1 MKLSKE
7 EYREAKGCLKRYN
20 YNCVKILNI
29 RADIM
34 DLGAQNLDGM
44 PKPKNNVSDRVLES
58 VIKLQEDEALQV
70 AIKEYKA
77 VVQALELV
85 NKDSKYIF
93 EEMYIKSK
101 TKWEIIDSGVSEAT
115 FKRRKSDLIY
125 AVHRELKKWAKIEL
139 FYQKKC
145 AKIVLWKI
153 K

>member
-34 DLGAQNLDGM
+34 DLGAQNLDGL

-77 VVQALELV
+77 VVQAIQLV

-101 TKWEIIDSGVSEAT
+101 SKWEIIDSGMSERT
-115 FKRRKSDLIY
+115 YERRNKDLIY
-125 AVHRELKKWAKIEL
+125 AVHKEIKKIGGKLAE
-139 FYQKKC
+139 F
-145 AKIVLWKI
+145 
-153 K
+153 

>member
-7 EYREAKGCLKRYN
+7 EYREAKGFLKRYN

-34 DLGAQNLDGM
+34 DLGAQNLDGL

-77 VVQALELV
+77 VVQAIQLV

-101 TKWEIIDSGVSEAT
+101 SKWEIIDSGMSERT
-115 FKRRKSDLIY
+115 YERRNKDLIY
-125 AVHRELKKWAKIEL
+125 AVHKEIKKIGGKLAE
-139 FYQKKC
+139 F
-145 AKIVLWKI
+145 
-153 K
+153 

>member
-34 DLGAQNLDGM
+34 DLGAQNLDGL

-58 VIKLQEDEALQV
+58 VIKLQEDEALQI

-77 VVQALELV
+77 VVQAIQLV

-101 TKWEIIDSGVSEAT
+101 SKWEIIDSGMSERT
-115 FKRRKSDLIY
+115 YERRNKDLIY
-125 AVHRELKKWAKIEL
+125 AVHKEIKKIGGKLAE
-139 FYQKKC
+139 F
-145 AKIVLWKI
+145 
-153 K
+153 